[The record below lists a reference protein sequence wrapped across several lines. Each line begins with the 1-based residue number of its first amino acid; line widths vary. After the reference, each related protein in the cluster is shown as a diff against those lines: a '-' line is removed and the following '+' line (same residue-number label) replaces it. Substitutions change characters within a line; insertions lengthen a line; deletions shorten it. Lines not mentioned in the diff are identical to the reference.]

1 MRRATTRAAA
11 ATLLACGLLA
21 AQLAAASGSE
31 HDAFSDVAGTT
42 HEDGIQAV
50 ADAGVVTGYPDG
62 TFRPAEGVTRG
73 QMATFLAAALELPP
87 GDASAFTDVADTTHE
102 DGIAAIVLAGITSG
116 YPDGTFRPGED
127 VTRGQMATFLADGF
141 DLPVDDAIRFIDVAG
156 TTHEAGIN
164 AVASA
169 GITTGVSEQR
179 FAPRAT
185 VTRGQTATFL
195 ARALDLLARLTPPP
209 ELPDHGRDPDL
220 GVAVSLSHVATMNSP
235 TAGAVGPD
243 GTLYLAERAGTVH
256 PLTGSGIGA
265 AVVDIS
271 AETSTSGERGLLGIA
286 FSDDELFLS
295 YTDNAGDTVLDGVA
309 LADDGTVQGGE
320 RRTIYTHPQP
330 FSNHNGGQVAVG
342 PDGHVYLGLGD
353 GGGSGDPNGNGQDLT
368 TALGSIIRIDPDGGS
383 PYSIPANNPFVEVAD
398 AAEEIFAYGLRNPW
412 RFSFDRETD
421 VLWIADVG
429 QGEREEINRVTL
441 QAARGANFGWNLME
455 GTLEFAGSAPDDHV
469 PPVYEYDTRGP
480 EGCAV
485 TGGYVYTG
493 TAIPELRGAYLY
505 ADFCIGEIRA
515 LVVDA
520 DGEVVDQGSLGVDGG
535 QVVSFVE
542 DAEGELYVLDLG
554 GQVSRLGPA

>member
-1 MRRATTRAAA
+1 MRGATTRALASALVAGGLVVAQFTAA
-11 ATLLACGLLA
+11 AGT
-21 AQLAAASGSE
+21 E
-31 HDAFSDVAGTT
+31 HDRFSDVAGTT
-42 HEDGIQAV
+42 HAEGIVAIDG
-50 ADAGVVTGYPDG
+50 AGVVTGYPDG

-73 QMATFLAAALELPP
+73 QMATFLAAALDLPS
-87 GDASAFTDVADTTHE
+87 GDASGFSDVVGTTHE
-102 DGIAAIVLAGITSG
+102 DGIAAIVSAGITSG
-116 YPDGTFRPGED
+116 YPDGTYRPGEN

-141 DLPVDDAIRFIDVAG
+141 ALPDDDAIRFIDVAG

-169 GITTGVSEQR
+169 GITTGVSDQR
-179 FAPRAT
+179 FAPRMT

-195 ARALDLLARLTPPP
+195 ARALDLIDRVTPPP

-220 GVAVSLSHVATMNSP
+220 AVEVSLPTVATMDSP

-256 PLTGSGIGA
+256 PLTASGIGA

-271 AETSTSGERGLLGIA
+271 DETSTSGERGLLGIA

-295 YTDNAGDTVLDGVA
+295 YTDTAGDTVLDGVA
-309 LADDGTVQGGE
+309 LADDGTVLGDE

-330 FSNHNGGQVAVG
+330 YSNHNGGQVAVG
-342 PDGHVYLGLGD
+342 PDGLVYLGLGD
-353 GGGSGDPNGNGQDLT
+353 GGGSNDPDGNGQDLT
-368 TALGSIIRIDPDGGS
+368 TALGSLIRIDPDAGD
-383 PYSIPANNPFVEVAD
+383 PYAVPGDNPFVEVAD

-429 QGEREEINRVTL
+429 QGQREEINRVSL
-441 QAARGANFGWNLME
+441 QSARSANFGWSLME
-455 GTLEFAGSAPDDHV
+455 GTLPVPGPVPDDHV
-469 PPVYEYDTRGP
+469 APVYEYDTHGP

-493 TAIPELRGAYLY
+493 TAIPELRGVYLY
-505 ADFCIGEIRA
+505 ADFCNGELRG

-520 DGEVVDQGSLGVDGG
+520 AGEVVNQGGLGVDGG

-542 DAEGELYVLDLG
+542 DADGELYVLDLG
-554 GQVSRLGPA
+554 GRVSRLEPG